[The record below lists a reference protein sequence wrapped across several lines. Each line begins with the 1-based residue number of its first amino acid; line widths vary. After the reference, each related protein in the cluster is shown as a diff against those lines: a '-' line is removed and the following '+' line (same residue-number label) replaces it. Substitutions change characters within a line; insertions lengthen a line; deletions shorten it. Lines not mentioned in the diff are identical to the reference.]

1 MKTEKVIVKH
11 YIVYDLEDNYL
22 FEGTCK
28 DICYKLDI
36 TKSTITKAVKKES
49 IVRRKY
55 KIVLDKEYYD
65 EEL

>member
-11 YIVYDLEDNYL
+11 YIVYDLDDNYL